1 MAKGLLRNVAG
12 EVLMLSR
19 GLAAFLVSVGLVV
32 VPASAQTAPN
42 PVQQSV
48 TTDAQG
54 GVVFRVTVVGRTIP
68 TVNYR
73 PRGGDTELDMV
84 GTALMPRARGEIE
97 VSGKKGYIE
106 ISGKF
111 DRLEP
116 PTRFGPEYLTYVMWA
131 ITPEG
136 RATNLGEL
144 QIKDERRVRVTT
156 ELQAFGLIVT
166 AEPYFAVTQPSDVV
180 VMENAV
186 KRGTE
191 GRIETIDAKYELLK
205 RGSYLMNQAYA
216 NLKMKT
222 PEPGTQLD
230 LAQARNAVALA
241 RVAGANEF
249 AAETFAKADA
259 LLQEA
264 EQARERRRGGNA
276 VQQPA
281 RQAAQTAEDAR
292 IIALQRQEEQFEARE
307 RALAAQRE
315 AEARARA
322 RAEEEAR
329 QRAEIE
335 RAQATQREGEAR
347 ARARAEEE
355 ARQKAEIERAQADA
369 ARLAAERQRLDAEAA
384 KIAADRARADAERA
398 RLDAERE
405 RQAAEAAR
413 AAAEAQAQ
421 AAREAVLAA
430 ERDKAELRAQLR
442 EQLNVILETRET
454 ARGLIVNLSDVL
466 FDFNKATL
474 RPGAREKLAKI
485 AGIILAHPGLR
496 MEAEGHADAVGA
508 DDYNQRLSER
518 RAQSVSAFFMEQ
530 GIRRESITAM
540 GFGESRPV
548 ATNGTAEGR
557 QQNRRVELV
566 VSGDPIGTSGTGVT
580 TGDAVGTVGVGR

>member
-1 MAKGLLRNVAG
+1 
-12 EVLMLSR
+12 
-19 GLAAFLVSVGLVV
+19 
-32 VPASAQTAPN
+32 
-42 PVQQSV
+42 
-48 TTDAQG
+48 
-54 GVVFRVTVVGRTIP
+54 
-68 TVNYR
+68 VNYR
-73 PRGGDTELDMV
+73 PRSGDTELDMV

-186 KRGTE
+186 KPGTE

-216 NLKMKT
+216 NLKVKT

-241 RVAGANEF
+241 RVAGAPEF

-264 EQARERRRGGNA
+264 EQARERRRSGNA

-322 RAEEEAR
+322 RVEEEAR

-335 RAQATQREGEAR
+335 RALAAEREAEAR
-347 ARARAEEE
+347 ARARTEEEARQKAEIERALAAQREAEARTRARTEEE

-384 KIAADRARADAERA
+384 KIAADRAKADAERA

-413 AAAEAQAQ
+413 AAAETQAQ

-430 ERDKAELRAQLR
+430 ERDKAELRAELR

-454 ARGLIVNLSDVL
+454 ARGLIVDLSDVL

-474 RPGAREKLAKI
+474 RAGAREKLAKI

-496 MEAEGHADAVGA
+496 MEAEGHADAVGT

-518 RAQSVSAFFMEQ
+518 RAQSVSAFLLEQ

-566 VSGDPIGTSGTGVT
+566 VSGEPIGTSGTGVT

>member
-1 MAKGLLRNVAG
+1 
-12 EVLMLSR
+12 MLSR

-186 KRGTE
+186 KRGTD

-216 NLKMKT
+216 NLKVKT

-335 RAQATQREGEAR
+335 RALATQREGEAR

-369 ARLAAERQRLDAEAA
+369 ARLAAERQRRGGAGT
-384 KIAADRARADAERA
+384 ARCGT
-398 RLDAERE
+398 
-405 RQAAEAAR
+405 R
-413 AAAEAQAQ
+413 AA
-421 AAREAVLAA
+421 
-430 ERDKAELRAQLR
+430 
-442 EQLNVILETRET
+442 
-454 ARGLIVNLSDVL
+454 
-466 FDFNKATL
+466 
-474 RPGAREKLAKI
+474 
-485 AGIILAHPGLR
+485 
-496 MEAEGHADAVGA
+496 
-508 DDYNQRLSER
+508 
-518 RAQSVSAFFMEQ
+518 
-530 GIRRESITAM
+530 
-540 GFGESRPV
+540 
-548 ATNGTAEGR
+548 GR
-557 QQNRRVELV
+557 
-566 VSGDPIGTSGTGVT
+566 
-580 TGDAVGTVGVGR
+580 